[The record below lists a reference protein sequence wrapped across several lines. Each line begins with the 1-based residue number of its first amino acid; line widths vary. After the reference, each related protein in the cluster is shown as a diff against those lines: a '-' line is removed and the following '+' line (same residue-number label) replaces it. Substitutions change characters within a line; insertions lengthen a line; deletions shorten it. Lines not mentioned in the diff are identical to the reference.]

1 MRVVWSARSLAD
13 RRGIGAHLAAESPAM
28 ALRVVEELVV
38 AGDSLADFPHRG
50 RPGLSAGTREL
61 VAVPPFIII
70 YQVLEDRVR
79 ILRLWHAARLRG

>member
-13 RRGIGAHLAAESPAM
+13 RRAIAAHLSAESPAA

-38 AGDSLADFPHRG
+38 AGDSLGEFPNRG
-50 RPGLSAGTREL
+50 RPGLVTGTREL
-61 VAVPPFIII
+61 VAPRPFIII

-79 ILRLWHAARLRG
+79 ILRLWHTARGRD